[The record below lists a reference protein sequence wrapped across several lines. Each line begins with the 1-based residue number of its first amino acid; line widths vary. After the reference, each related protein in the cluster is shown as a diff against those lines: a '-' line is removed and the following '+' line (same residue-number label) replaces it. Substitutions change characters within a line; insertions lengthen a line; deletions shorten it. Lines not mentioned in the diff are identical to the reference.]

1 MKEIYKDIKGYEGYQ
16 VSNMGNVKSLK
27 GKRERILKEGL
38 TGKVG
43 NQYLAI
49 NLCKNGK
56 AKTFKVHQLVCIAFL
71 NHVPNGSK
79 GLVADHRNNNPLDN
93 RLDNLQLITHRLNS
107 SKDQNNC
114 SSKYTGVCW
123 DEARNKWRSSIM
135 INGKTKHLGYFTNE
149 LEASKV
155 YQNALNNL

>member
-1 MKEIYKDIKGYEGYQ
+1 MKEVYKDIEGYEGYQ
-16 VSNMGNVKSLK
+16 VSNMGNVKSFK
-27 GKRERILKEGL
+27 GKKERILKAGL
-38 TGKVG
+38 SSVG
-43 NQYLAI
+43 YLI
-49 NLCKNGK
+49 VGLSKNGK
-56 AKTFKVHQLVCIAFL
+56 AKTFQIHQLVCIAFL

-135 INGKTKHLGYFTNE
+135 INGKIKHLGYFTNE
-149 LEASKV
+149 LDASKC
-155 YQNALNNL
+155 YQNALKNL